1 MKTLLTSTALMIALS
16 GAALAQ
22 SEQSPVGVTKMNEGS
37 LLVGDMIGEPIL
49 SFRGRP
55 NTDSPMPL
63 SRLNR
68 FEKVAHI
75 TDVMI
80 NADGTVEALV
90 MSVGGFWGL
99 ADREVTVAMDGVTV
113 VTDVRGDKHFVIYTY
128 EDTLADAPRFDQ
140 FDIE

>member
-1 MKTLLTSTALMIALS
+1 MKTLLTSTALMIALA
-16 GAALAQ
+16 GAAAAQ
-22 SEQSPVGVTKMNEGS
+22 SETSPVGVTKMSEGS
-37 LLVGDMIGEPIL
+37 LLVGDMIGEPIM
-49 SFRGRP
+49 SFRGVP
-55 NTDSPMPL
+55 HTDAPMPL
-63 SRLNR
+63 SGLKR

-99 ADREVTVAMDGVTV
+99 ADRELTVAMEGVTV
-113 VTDVRGDKHFVIYTY
+113 VTDVRGDKHFVIYAY
-128 EDTLADAPRFDQ
+128 KDELGDAPRFDK